1 MAVHQLKGPLCII
14 INASISEGQFPNSWK
29 TGKITPIWKKKG
41 ARTDKEKYRPVSLLK
56 SASKV
61 LEIVI
66 NQQVL
71 RYFEENHLLPK
82 SQHGFRHM
90 RSTFSAVA
98 AMHETWLENKVKKG
112 HSQAVTF
119 FDLSAAF
126 DTLSSDIFCSKI
138 KLYGLNEKSISWF
151 RSYLTNRQQ
160 VVMVEDAISEPLTI
174 NVGSPQGAILSPTIF
189 IILISDIGLYTD
201 STIFGYADDTTSTI
215 SGNDIPMLVAK
226 CEEEAKKIIDYMS
239 INRLKAN
246 DDKTHVM
253 MIKKGPSDEKL
264 SFTIGNEVIQES
276 DTEKLLGIHVASD
289 LKWDTHLNKLH
300 QKLRHSLF
308 TLRRLKGLLPPH
320 LLKKVADGIFMSQ
333 VRYGLPQWCCVTE
346 LKVPSSGTSSNLMEL
361 ERN

>member
-1 MAVHQLKGPLCII
+1 MNHFFKYKIEGIEEKIPKLDISPTEKLEDSLKGKNLNFGLKKVTEKQVEKAIKSMKNKTSSGIDFISPKIIKMAVHELKGPLCII

-41 ARTDKEKYRPVSLLK
+41 ARTDKEMYRPVSLLK

-98 AMHETWLENKVKKG
+98 AMHETWLKKG

-119 FDLSAAF
+119 SDLSAAF

-138 KLYGLNEKSISWF
+138 KLYGFNEKSISWF

-160 VVMVEDAISEPLTI
+160 VVI
-174 NVGSPQGAILSPTIF
+174 VGS
-189 IILISDIGLYTD
+189 
-201 STIFGYADDTTSTI
+201 
-215 SGNDIPMLVAK
+215 
-226 CEEEAKKIIDYMS
+226 
-239 INRLKAN
+239 
-246 DDKTHVM
+246 
-253 MIKKGPSDEKL
+253 
-264 SFTIGNEVIQES
+264 
-276 DTEKLLGIHVASD
+276 
-289 LKWDTHLNKLH
+289 
-300 QKLRHSLF
+300 
-308 TLRRLKGLLPPH
+308 
-320 LLKKVADGIFMSQ
+320 
-333 VRYGLPQWCCVTE
+333 
-346 LKVPSSGTSSNLMEL
+346 
-361 ERN
+361 